1 MSLRLRQALVIL
13 AGVVVAAA
21 MLSLGLWQMAQ
32 FQRSTLDVAAQ
43 RAEMETVPLADNVRA
58 DGTVEDIYGR
68 YAEVSGAFLPGYEVL
83 VGTESPLR
91 VATAFEMTDGRILA
105 VVRGSVEPGAAVP
118 PAPSGPQEIVG
129 VFLASD
135 AAPEPGAES
144 PADLAT
150 LRLQQLAQE
159 WPVGLVG
166 GYLTLGDAD
175 SAAQGLAPAEV
186 VLPEGEGSAMHQGYA
201 MQWWV
206 FAAAAIAFSIFVARG
221 MDPSRQKTQRQK
233 KRTPRSPASTS

>member
-1 MSLRLRQALVIL
+1 VILRLRQALVIL
-13 AGVVVAAA
+13 AGVVVAVA

-43 RAEMETVPLADNVRA
+43 RAEMDTVRLADNVRA

-68 YAEVSGAFLPGYEVL
+68 YAEVSGEFLADYEVL
-83 VGTESPLR
+83 VGSKPPLR

-105 VVRGSVEPGAAVP
+105 VVRGSISPGSAVP
-118 PAPSGPQEIVG
+118 PAPTGPQEIVG

-135 AAPEPGAES
+135 AAAES
-144 PADLAT
+144 GVDAMGDLVT

-175 SAAQGLAPAEV
+175 SAAQGLDPAEV

-206 FAAAAIAFSIFVARG
+206 FAGAAVAFSVFIARG
-221 MDPSRQKTQRQK
+221 MDPSRK
-233 KRTPRSPASTS
+233 KKKKSPRTSTTAR